1 MINAAVRTL
10 GSMHEYV
17 ITAACTEVLR
27 AIKEIAATNIV
38 KIAFLTASSGHGI

>member
-17 ITAACTEVLR
+17 ITAARTEVLR
-27 AIKEIAATNIV
+27 AIKEIAGINIV
-38 KIAFLTASSGHGI
+38 KIVFRTDSSGHGI